1 VKRTALLLLVLAAVT
16 PAAQART
23 KPPLK
28 RACQLLSTAQVSAVM
43 GRKMA
48 RSANDPT
55 GCGWRSG
62 TQAEVGLQLYG
73 FKTVKAAEEY
83 LQGGPVADF
92 ELCQQPPNQF
102 LPGSGLGD
110 EAWLDSCNSNL
121 AFRLGRVTG
130 EVTAYSAD
138 VTEGSRKDS
147 ARVTALSRKAVKRLR
162 KLRCPPAFCFG
173 T

>member
-1 VKRTALLLLVLAAVT
+1 MTALLTVVLALAGT
-16 PAAQART
+16 AHAG

-28 RACQLLSTAQVSAVM
+28 RACQLVTTHQVSAIM
-43 GRKMA
+43 GRTMK

-62 TQAEVGLQLYG
+62 PIDQAGLELYG
-73 FKTVKAAEEY
+73 FKTVKAAKEY

-92 ELCQQPPNQF
+92 ELCVDPPNQF

-110 EAWLDSCNSNL
+110 EAWLDSCNSNV

-130 EVTAYSAD
+130 EVTESTSD
-138 VTEGSRKDS
+138 VKEGSHTDAHR
-147 ARVTALSRKAVKRLR
+147 ATAIARKAVARLR
-162 KLRCPPAFCFG
+162 KLRCPPSFCYG